1 MLTFNTKTD
10 TQFQL
15 PEIAAGARTKPRG
28 PGLQAPKG
36 PTSESRTLNN
46 ASFRTVPQDS
56 RAVHPALRDY
66 DINAQ
71 SVDIRESLQSVLTH
85 SAEHNLQEF
94 HDLERGSQLLDP
106 STSLD
111 QTLPRLVHHSVD
123 LAPVLRRRQAKGVM
137 KGSRVVQGFY
147 KGGSLLEYLGAKEAK
162 RKGNRE
168 WMIRTML
175 REGDPAKQRATAM
188 GQALELVK
196 QK

>member
-1 MLTFNTKTD
+1 M
-10 TQFQL
+10 
-15 PEIAAGARTKPRG
+15 
-28 PGLQAPKG
+28 
-36 PTSESRTLNN
+36 
-46 ASFRTVPQDS
+46 
-56 RAVHPALRDY
+56 
-66 DINAQ
+66 
-71 SVDIRESLQSVLTH
+71 DIRESLQSVLTH

-94 HDLERGSQLLDP
+94 HDLERGSQLLSMMPVDP

-111 QTLPRLVHHSVD
+111 RTLPRLVHHSVD

-196 QK
+196 QQ